1 MKRTTILLVAALL
14 SALTLTTTASA
25 QTAPKMK
32 MTTEIPPEITT
43 PDTVETS
50 IGTLRL
56 VDGYPDD
63 ATTQKVYDNLDFQRG
78 VQAFLNAMP
87 GAALTA
93 FRPALRKLGGVDGNV
108 IVFEQMMDSKA
119 LWLTANTTVV
129 YYMSWV
135 NTKDGPIVAETPPNT
150 LGVMDDHWFRY
161 ISDFGNAGPDKGKGG
176 KFLILPP
183 GYTGDVPEG
192 YFFDKTWRPGEF
204 ELVK

>member
-150 LGVMDDHWFRY
+150 LGVMDDHCFRY